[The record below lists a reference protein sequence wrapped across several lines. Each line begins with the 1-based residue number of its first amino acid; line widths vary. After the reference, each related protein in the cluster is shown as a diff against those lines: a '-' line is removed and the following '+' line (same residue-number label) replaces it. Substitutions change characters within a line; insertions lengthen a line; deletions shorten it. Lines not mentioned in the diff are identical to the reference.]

1 MPDLLERC
9 SGLPAPQDE
18 DEGHARMSYWL
29 GIDVG
34 TTFTAAAICREVAG
48 RRPLPE
54 VIPLGSRCAAV
65 SSVVYLSEDGQV
77 IVGEAAERRAVTDSD
92 RVVREFKRRIGDEV
106 PMVIGGV
113 PHSASE
119 IAAMVVRWVVDRV
132 AEREGEPAQGITITH
147 PASWGTYKTRIMAD
161 ALRAADLSEV
171 MFRTEPEAAAASYS
185 MQERVATGST
195 IAVYDLG
202 GGTFDAAVVRKTGP
216 GTFSVL
222 GVPEGI
228 ERLGGVDFDEAVFSH
243 VVAEVPAL
251 SELDPE
257 ASATLAATA
266 RLRRECT
273 EAKEALSADTE
284 VTIPVLA
291 PGIQSQVRLV
301 RAEFEDLIRPQ
312 VTETVAALRRALR
325 SADVGPEDLDAVLL
339 VGGSSR
345 VPLVAQLVSAEL
357 GRPVAVDADPTAAI
371 ALGAALSA
379 VPTGTADS
387 DTPTA
392 DIPPVLTGVGSQ
404 PTVALAGFD
413 VTERFA
419 VEVPHRPTL
428 TAAPSG
434 IESAGLERRRAR
446 SRQVKQV
453 AAAGLLALVL
463 AGGATAVPYM
473 SSRSGPIPPADAG
486 TPAPVTSA
494 PVPDIPVFV
503 PDVPVP
509 DAGSGRDEDSRSAG
523 SSGAVRMTP
532 TAAPTTGVGAGA
544 QAGPTVRTTPPP
556 TTWTNS
562 WRTSWTKPPTSSSAP
577 PRTSTT
583 NPPTTTSPPPSRTTP
598 PPRTTTSTPPPTT
611 TSPAPPSRTTPPP
624 TTTSSAPPSRTTTPP
639 STDAPE

>member
-1 MPDLLERC
+1 
-9 SGLPAPQDE
+9 
-18 DEGHARMSYWL
+18 MSYWL

-54 VIPLGSRCAAV
+54 VIPLGSRSAAV
-65 SSVVYLSEDGQV
+65 SSVVYLAEDGQIV
-77 IVGEAAERRAVTDSD
+77 VGEAAERRAVTDSG

-106 PMVIGGV
+106 PMMIGGV
-113 PHSASE
+113 SHSASE

-147 PASWGTYKTRIMAD
+147 PASWGTYKTRIMTD

-202 GGTFDAAVVRKTGP
+202 GGTFDAAVVRKTGTE
-216 GTFSVL
+216 TFSVL
-222 GVPEGI
+222 GLPEGI
-228 ERLGGVDFDEAVFSH
+228 EWLGGVDFDDAVFGH
-243 VVAEVPAL
+243 IVAKVPDL

-257 ASATLAATA
+257 APATLAATA

-291 PGIQSQVRLV
+291 PGVQTQVRLV
-301 RAEFEDLIRPQ
+301 RAEFEDLIRSQ
-312 VTETVAALRRALR
+312 VTETVEALRRALR
-325 SADVGPEDLDAVLL
+325 SADVGPEDLDVVLL

-371 ALGAALSA
+371 ALGAALTTL
-379 VPTGTADS
+379 PTGTAGS
-387 DTPTA
+387 DTASTDVPPDTSIQAVVVAQPTA
-392 DIPPVLTGVGSQ
+392 LFAGS
-404 PTVALAGFD
+404 D
-413 VTERFA
+413 VPERSQA
-419 VEVPHRPTL
+419 EVPHRPIL

-434 IESAGLERRRAR
+434 VESADLLRRQAR

-453 AAAGLLALVL
+453 AAAGLLALVI

-473 SSRSGPIPPADAG
+473 SSRSGPVPPADAG
-486 TPAPVTSA
+486 TPAPVISTAA
-494 PVPDIPVFV
+494 PVPIPDIT
-503 PDVPVP
+503 
-509 DAGSGRDEDSRSAG
+509 AGSGSDENSRSGG
-523 SSGAVRMTP
+523 SNG
-532 TAAPTTGVGAGA
+532 
-544 QAGPTVRTTPPP
+544 TVRTTPTVAPATRGGTDATVPTTSPP
-556 TTWTNS
+556 TTWTTRWS
-562 WRTSWTKPPTSSSAP
+562 SIWTSTAPSAP
-577 PRTSTT
+577 PPRSNTD
-583 NPPTTTSPPPSRTTP
+583 TP
-598 PPRTTTSTPPPTT
+598 PPRTTTNTPPPRTT
-611 TSPAPPSRTTPPP
+611 TDTPPP
-624 TTTSSAPPSRTTTPP
+624 RTTTNTPPPRTTTPP

>member
-1 MPDLLERC
+1 
-9 SGLPAPQDE
+9 
-18 DEGHARMSYWL
+18 MSYWL

-54 VIPLGSRCAAV
+54 VIPLGSRGAAV

-77 IVGEAAERRAVTDSD
+77 VVGEAAERRAVTDSD

-106 PMVIGGV
+106 PMMIGGV

-132 AEREGEPAQGITITH
+132 AEREGEPARGITITH

-202 GGTFDAAVVRKTGP
+202 GGTFDAAVVCKDGI
-216 GTFSVL
+216 GMFSVL
-222 GVPEGI
+222 GLPQGI
-228 ERLGGVDFDEAVFSH
+228 DRLGGVDFDDAVFGH
-243 VVAEVPAL
+243 VVAKVPAL

-257 ASATLAATA
+257 DPATLTATA

-284 VTIPVLA
+284 VTISVLA
-291 PGIQSQVRLV
+291 PEVQSQLRLV

-312 VTETVAALRRALR
+312 VAETVEALRRALR

-371 ALGAALSA
+371 ALGAALFALPTGPAESDTASA
-379 VPTGTADS
+379 DVPT
-387 DTPTA
+387 DTQILAVSPDRDA
-392 DIPPVLTGVGSQ
+392 
-404 PTVALAGFD
+404 PTVVITGLD
-413 VTERFA
+413 VPERSPM
-419 VEVPHRPTL
+419 EVPDRPTL
-428 TAAPSG
+428 TVALSD
-434 IESAGLERRRAR
+434 IEPADLERRRAR

-453 AAAGLLALVL
+453 AAAGLLTLVL
-463 AGGATAVPYM
+463 AGGATAVPYL
-473 SSRSGPIPPADAG
+473 SSRSGSIPPADAG
-486 TPAPVTSA
+486 TSGPATSTAAPAPA
-494 PVPDIPVFV
+494 LVPDIPH
-503 PDVPVP
+503 PVP
-509 DAGSGRDEDSRSAG
+509 EAGSGSDGNSGSDD
-523 SSGAVRMTP
+523 SSGTVRTTP
-532 TAAPTTGVGAGA
+532 TAAPPAGAGTGA
-544 QAGPTVRTTPPP
+544 KAGATVPATPPATP
-556 TTWTNS
+556 WTTS
-562 WRTSWTKPPTSSSAP
+562 WRTSWTRPPSSSSP
-577 PRTSTT
+577 PPPPSTT
-583 NPPTTTSPPPSRTTP
+583 SPPTTT
-598 PPRTTTSTPPPTT
+598 TTTTTANAPPPTT
-611 TSPAPPSRTTPPP
+611 TTTAPPPATTTRTRPPRP
-624 TTTSSAPPSRTTTPP
+624 TTRPSS
-639 STDAPE
+639 DAPE